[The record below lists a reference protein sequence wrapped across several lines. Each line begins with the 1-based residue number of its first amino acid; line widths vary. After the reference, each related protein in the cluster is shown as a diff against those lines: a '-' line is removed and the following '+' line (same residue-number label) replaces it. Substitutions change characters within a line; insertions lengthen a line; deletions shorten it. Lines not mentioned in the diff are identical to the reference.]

1 MLGLFVSSVSRLKQ
15 WAWNNVALLVLTG
28 LTYDLSLTAL
38 DRVDTLQE
46 KHNALSRRLAV
57 ALSQGLGPRPPAV
70 KPSPVKPW
78 PVASN
83 IDEPAVADAV
93 ADAVDEQY

>member
-1 MLGLFVSSVSRLKQ
+1 MLVGLFVSSVSRLKQ

-46 KHNALSRRLAV
+46 KHNALSKRLAS
-57 ALSQGLGPRPPAV
+57 APSQGLKPSPV

-83 IDEPAVADAV
+83 IAKPVADAV
-93 ADAVDEQY
+93 ADAVAEEHY